1 MTGWL
6 LLLAT
11 GLLCLCG
18 AGYERWA
25 AARDRRRLPMPGQH
39 VQVGETLLHV
49 GLLGRRMRPSHPVL
63 VLDGGLVRGSLAWT
77 QVVAALGADWLVVV
91 FDRAGHNWSTRAH
104 GPRTAEANLAEQR
117 EMLAQ
122 LHLAPPWLLV
132 AHGYAT
138 HIARL
143 HAARHPTDIGG
154 LVLVDPLPAAQAAA
168 CTRSAFARS
177 LWWKLPAARL
187 GLWRL
192 ARHLPARRAPAET
205 GAALLWQSAKD
216 LEAAR
221 AELACLARDVA
232 TIEAAAPP
240 AQPCLLVAATRDS
253 APLRAMAA
261 RLPQGGLRL
270 VDPPARRATD
280 PGADPGATP
289 WAAPDVVVRA
299 IREVAGR
306 IAPSH
311 PPPGGDASG

>member
-1 MTGWL
+1 MTVWL
-6 LLLAT
+6 LLLAA

-25 AARDRRRLPMPGQH
+25 AARDRRRLPMPEQH

-49 GLLGRRMRPSHPVL
+49 GLLGRRMHPSHPVL

-77 QVVAALGADWLVVV
+77 EVVAALGPDWLVVV
-91 FDRAGHNWSTRAH
+91 FDRAGHNWSTRAR
-104 GPRTAEANLAEQR
+104 GPRSAEANLAEQR

-122 LHLAPPWLLV
+122 LYLAPPWLLV

-143 HAARHPTDIGG
+143 HATRHPADIGG
-154 LVLVDPLPAAQAAA
+154 LVLVDPLPTAQAAA
-168 CTRSAFARS
+168 CTRSGFARS

-192 ARHLPARRAPAET
+192 ARHLRPRRALPEI
-205 GAALLWQSAKD
+205 GAALLWRSAKD

-232 TIEAAAPP
+232 AIEAAGAP
-240 AQPCLLVAATRDS
+240 AQPCLLVAATGDA
-253 APLRAMAA
+253 APLQAMAA

-270 VDPPARRATD
+270 
-280 PGADPGATP
+280 ADPSAGGESGAGIAVHATP
-289 WAAPDVVVRA
+289 WTAPGVVARA
-299 IREVAGR
+299 IREVAAR

-311 PPPGGDASG
+311 PPPRGDAGG